1 MKIRSGFVSNSSS
14 SSFVL
19 DKDSMVECQLKEFRK
34 LINESNN
41 ESGGDTYI
49 HESERHF
56 HGNLS
61 MHNEEIP
68 AFLRK
73 NSLTADIDM

>member
-14 SSFVL
+14 CSFVL
-19 DKDSMVECQLKEFRK
+19 DKDGMTEKQLREFRNLVSK
-34 LINESNN
+34 CEN

-49 HESERHF
+49 FESGRHF
-56 HGNLS
+56 HGRLS

-73 NSLTADIDM
+73 NSLEADIVM